1 MTSNEHNFEELMA
14 PAATAK
20 KLGISV
26 ATLRKYSLIV
36 EKVTGN
42 KKYYE
47 RTKQKARLYH
57 EKDIKDL
64 DAFHKLARNSGL
76 TLQEAARQIYEV
88 RDKNDPDQS
97 KDAEDRVQDK
107 ALMTTPQVVKLLKA
121 LQQTIGNQNKAIDS
135 LQKQLSK
142 IEKQNK
148 ELLDK
153 KQVAAP
159 KADDNKFSS
168 LPDISGIVSTSNVD
182 DKPQAAT
189 KKEHEPMTREA
200 KRAEL
205 AQDKKKSEAEVHS
218 EIINRAKENAQ
229 KRANV
234 NVHRTLAGMQV
245 QNEKK
250 HWWQRFLNF

>member
-107 ALMTTPQVVKLLKA
+107 A
-121 LQQTIGNQNKAIDS
+121 IDS

-168 LPDISGIVSTSNVD
+168 LPDILGIVSTSNVD
-182 DKPQAAT
+182 AKPQAAT
-189 KKEHEPMTREA
+189 KKEHKPMTREA

-218 EIINRAKENAQ
+218 EIINKAKENAQ

-250 HWWQRFLNF
+250 HWWQKFLNF